1 MAKQTDKHYLDL
13 WQQYKDNISKATPI
27 DLYESPAE
35 KKKRIERLEKNPEEW
50 FKYYFPNFYTC
61 EPAPWHIQATRR
73 VINNPEWY
81 EVRSW
86 ARGLSK
92 SGRTMME
99 VLYLALTGQKQNII
113 LVSATFDTA
122 CRLLLPYKSILES
135 NNRIIND
142 YGIQQS
148 IGNWEAG
155 EFITRKG
162 VAFRALG
169 AGQTPRGTR
178 NDAIRP
184 DTILID
190 DIDTDEECRN
200 EDRIKQKI
208 KWIEEA
214 LIPTR
219 DISRP
224 LLILACGNI
233 IAPFCC
239 ITEMAKKA
247 DKHDIVNIRDGAG
260 KSTWPQKNSEAH
272 IDRVLGQISEN
283 AAQKEYFNNPVI
295 EGETFQSVTYIK
307 APKLSTCDMVV
318 LYLDPSTSNKDKAKS
333 GGKSQVSFKCAI
345 IVGYKAFKYYT
356 YWIRLEQTNNKDFV
370 DWIFQADEYLTRN
383 GVDPKVLYIE
393 NNSLQ
398 DPFYQQVIKPAIY
411 KKAEDEFL
419 NVPSLRED
427 TRKKP
432 DKFDRIDGTLQ
443 PEDKNGNL
451 LFDEK
456 LKGDKHMNKMESQ
469 MLAVSPN
476 AKYMDGP
483 DALEGAVWIIKYRKV
498 RKTTTY
504 RVGKRANRRF

>member
-1 MAKQTDKHYLDL
+1 MAKLADKHYLDL
-13 WQQYKDNISKATPI
+13 WRKYKDNISKATPI
-27 DLYESPAE
+27 DLYESLAD
-35 KKKRIERLEKNPEEW
+35 KQKRIERLEKNPEEW
-50 FKYYFPNFYTC
+50 FKYYFPNFYTS
-61 EPAPWHIQATRR
+61 EPAPWHIAASRR
-73 VINNPEWY
+73 VLNNPEWY

-99 VLYLALTGQKQNII
+99 VLYLALTSRKDNI
-113 LVSATFDTA
+113 LMVSSTYDNA

-148 IGNWEAG
+148 LGNWEAG

-169 AGQTPRGTR
+169 AGQSPRGTR
-178 NDAIRP
+178 KDAIRP
-184 DTILID
+184 NVILID

-200 EDRIKQKI
+200 EDRIKQKV

-219 DISRP
+219 DISKP
-224 LLILACGNI
+224 LLLLACGNI
-233 IAPFCC
+233 IAQFCC

-247 DKHDIVNIRDGAG
+247 DKHDIVNIRDNNN
-260 KSTWPQKNSEAH
+260 KSTWPQKNSESH
-272 IDRVLGQISEN
+272 IDRVLGQISDN
-283 AAQKEYFNNPVI
+283 AAQKEYFNNPII

-307 APKLSTCDMVV
+307 APKISSCDMVV

-411 KKAEDEFL
+411 KKAEDEQIH
-419 NVPSLRED
+419 VPSLRED

-443 PEDKNGNL
+443 PIDKEGNL

-456 LKGDKHMNKMESQ
+456 LKGDKHMHKMEGQ

-483 DALEGAVWIIKYRKV
+483 DALEGGVWIIKNRKV
-498 RKTTTY
+498 RKATTY
-504 RVGKRANRRF
+504 RVGKKVRRRF

>member
-1 MAKQTDKHYLDL
+1 MAANSDKKYLEL

-27 DLYESPAE
+27 DLFETPVE
-35 KKKRIERLEKNPEEW
+35 KQKRIERLEKNPEEW

-61 EPAPWHIQATRR
+61 EPAPWHISATKR
-73 VINNPEWY
+73 VLNNPEWY

-99 VLYLALTGQKQNII
+99 VLYLALTGQKQNIV
-113 LVSATFDTA
+113 LVSATFDAA

-148 IGNWEAG
+148 LGNWEAG

-169 AGQTPRGTR
+169 AGQSPRGTR

-224 LLILACGNI
+224 LLILASGNI
-233 IAPFCC
+233 IAQFCC

-247 DKHDIVNIRDGAG
+247 DKHDIVNIRDENG

-272 IDRVLGQISEN
+272 IDRVLSQISEN
-283 AAQKEYFNNPVI
+283 AAQKEYFNNPII
-295 EGETFQSVTYIK
+295 EGDTFEAVTYIN
-307 APKLSTCDMVV
+307 APKISTCDMVV
-318 LYLDPSTSNKDKAKS
+318 LYLDPSTSNKDKKKT
-333 GGKSQVSFKCAI
+333 GGKSQASYKSAI

-356 YWIRLEQTNNKDFV
+356 YWIRLEQTNNKDFI
-370 DWIFQADEYLTRN
+370 DWIYQGEEYLTRQ

-398 DPFYQQVIKPAIY
+398 DPFYQQVIKPSLY
-411 KKAEDEFL
+411 KKAEDEQI

-432 DKFDRIDGTLQ
+432 EKYDRIEGTLQ
-443 PEDKNGNL
+443 PIDKAGNL
-451 LFDEK
+451 LFDKK
-456 LKGDKHMNKMESQ
+456 LEGDKHMKKMESQ

-483 DALEGAVWIIKYRKV
+483 DALEGAVWIIQNRKV
-498 RKTTTY
+498 RKATTY
-504 RVGKRANRRF
+504 RVGNKANRRF